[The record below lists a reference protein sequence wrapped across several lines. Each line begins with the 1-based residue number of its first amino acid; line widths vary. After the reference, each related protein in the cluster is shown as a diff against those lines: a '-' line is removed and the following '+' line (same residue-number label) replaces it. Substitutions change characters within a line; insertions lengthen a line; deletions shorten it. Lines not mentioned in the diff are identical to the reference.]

1 MHVANLV
8 GSILLSVLPLQD
20 ATRRVHDFANLLS
33 AEQSQAIDAIC
44 RDVERQT
51 TAQIAVVTVPSL
63 DGKTVDDY
71 AHELFNAWGIGL
83 KEVNNGALLLVAPN
97 ERRARIEVGYGL
109 EPLLTDALCGEI
121 LDVHAVPRFRA
132 SDYPGGIEAAT
143 RAIAD
148 ILLADPATARGDPN
162 SGPLLARRSRQQAL
176 YATAG
181 VAALAVGLLI
191 ASSFIA
197 SRRNYSSIA
206 FLVITGLGLIAIAAA
221 AFLTFRAP
229 EAQQPWGWLGGASAA
244 SLGAWF
250 SNLKRYRRFGPHN
263 CSKCGAQ
270 LQLLGNQEEHAKLT
284 EVQNLEEKIGSVDYD
299 VWYCP
304 ACLNADTERYL
315 RPFSGFSECPKC
327 GARAY
332 KEDPQKTVRA
342 ATRTN
347 SGLARIDGRCVSCN
361 HKTSRTVMLPVLPAP
376 RSSGSGGSFGGGGFG
391 GGGGGG
397 GGFGGGSSGGGG
409 ASRGW

>member
-1 MHVANLV
+1 MHVATLIV
-8 GSILLSVLPLQD
+8 TVLLSALPLHD
-20 ATRRVHDFANLLS
+20 TTRRVHDFANLLS
-33 AEQSQAIDAIC
+33 AEQSRLVETIC

-51 TAQIAVVTVPSL
+51 TAQVAVVTIQSL
-63 DGKTVDDY
+63 DGQTVDNY
-71 AHELFNAWGIGL
+71 AHQLFNAWGIGQ
-83 KEVNNGALLLVAPN
+83 KDVNNGVLLLVAPN

-132 SDYPGGIEAAT
+132 GDYPGGIVAAT

-148 ILLADPATARGDPN
+148 ALLADPATARGDPN
-162 SGPLLARRSRQQAL
+162 SGPLLARRSRQRAL
-176 YATAG
+176 YAAGG
-181 VAALAVGLLI
+181 VAALAVGLII
-191 ASSFIA
+191 ASFLVTR
-197 SRRNYSSIA
+197 RRNYSSVA
-206 FLVITGLGLIAIAAA
+206 FLVITGLGIIAVSSA
-221 AFLTFRAP
+221 AFLTLRAP
-229 EAQQPWGWLGGASAA
+229 EAQQPWAWLGGASFA
-244 SLGAWF
+244 SLGAWL

-270 LQLLGNQEEHAKLT
+270 LQLLSDQEEDPKLT
-284 EVQNLEEKIGSVDYD
+284 EVQLLEEKIGSVDYD

-327 GARAY
+327 GARTY
-332 KEDPQKTVRA
+332 KEGSQKTVRA
-342 ATRTN
+342 ATRTS
-347 SGLARIDGRCVSCN
+347 SGLARIEGRCVSCN
-361 HKTSRTVMLPVLPAP
+361 HKTSRTVTLPVLPTP
-376 RSSGSGGSFGGGGFG
+376 SSSRSSGSFGGFS
-391 GGGGGG
+391 GGGGG